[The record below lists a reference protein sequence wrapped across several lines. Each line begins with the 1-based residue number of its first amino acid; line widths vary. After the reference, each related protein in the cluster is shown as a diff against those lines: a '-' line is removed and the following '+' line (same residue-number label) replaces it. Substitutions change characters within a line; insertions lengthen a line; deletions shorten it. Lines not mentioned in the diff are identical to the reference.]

1 MAQGPIVRIIRDR
14 GFAFVRAEN
23 GAEVF
28 MHHSTLP
35 RGVFDTLQEGQ
46 EVEFDIENDARG
58 RGERAVNV
66 RLADQWSQG

>member
-1 MAQGPIVRIIRDR
+1 MARGPIIRIIRDR

-23 GAEVF
+23 GVEVF

-35 RGVFDTLQEGQ
+35 RGVFDTLQEGH
-46 EVEFDIENDARG
+46 EVEFDIENDPRG

-66 RLADQWSQG
+66 RVL